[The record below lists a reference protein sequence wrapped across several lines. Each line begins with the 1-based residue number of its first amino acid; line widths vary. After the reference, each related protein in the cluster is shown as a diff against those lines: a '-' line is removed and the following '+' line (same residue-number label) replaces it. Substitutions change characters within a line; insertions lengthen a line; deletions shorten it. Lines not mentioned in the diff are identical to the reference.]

1 MSLNHASY
9 SAPRVKSENIL
20 NPPQDIYKVQPIQKH
35 KKIDTLQKKVIQF
48 QVHKNLLDVTME
60 VACYNITWRGPSCV
74 QSQVSE
80 AFAPPSLSPP
90 VLCLRPFTR
99 GYHYI

>member
-1 MSLNHASY
+1 
-9 SAPRVKSENIL
+9 
-20 NPPQDIYKVQPIQKH
+20 
-35 KKIDTLQKKVIQF
+35 
-48 QVHKNLLDVTME
+48 ME

-99 GYHYI
+99 GYHYILVLNAFDN